1 MKPLDTKELSVGM
14 RVIKINGERQNTTGV
29 VRAVNVGE
37 NWFAILFDGDQ
48 RVTPRCNPAEFKILK
63 NQNLRL
69 TGMPPPNTIAR
80 GSL

>member
-14 RVIKINGERQNTTGV
+14 RVIKICGERQNTTGV

-37 NWFAILFDGDQ
+37 NWFSILFDGDQ
-48 RVTPRCNPAEFKILK
+48 RVTLGCDPAEFKILK
-63 NQNLRL
+63 NKNLRI
-69 TGMPPPNTIAR
+69 TGKPPPNTIAR